1 MPEVYPE
8 HLEFNGRRKIPTS
21 EFKEEDRLFHGF
33 TVNDMTDSGGIKT
46 ENVRFP
52 DFSCN
57 WSRFSNPE
65 DIRFRKN
72 GLTTDGCYAFSVE
85 TSRYNNIATPVHD
98 PMQENGSE
106 NYAHVEVRELF
117 EGEEVLFEPPKGRKK
132 DNQKSKKRRFA
143 YRINLAN
150 NSEILIS
157 PTA

>member
-117 EGEEVLFEPPKGRKK
+117 EGEEVLFE
-132 DNQKSKKRRFA
+132 
-143 YRINLAN
+143 
-150 NSEILIS
+150 SEIGQ
-157 PTA
+157 P